1 MKKLKLFVTMMLI
14 TLATTYICGV
24 GVGTAFAEETAT
36 ETTTEVTTETEVV
49 EGMTE
54 EDLSEYWESFKQKL
68 SDTATWTSIG
78 AALLTIISTSGLVG
92 YGVKKILALL
102 LDKADKETVKKEFTD
117 LKEQILGEYNTN
129 QKMLTERF
137 EKTESNEDKFFAIL
151 SVFMLNCK
159 KPDCARAEIMALLT
173 DIKKYGGD
181 ISEIVEKAQ
190 EAIENA
196 QNQKMS
202 LEEPAPELDKLLLE
216 EKESNV
222 EMKLG

>member
-1 MKKLKLFVTMMLI
+1 MKTLKLFTTMLLI
-14 TLATTYICGV
+14 TLAMTCICWV
-24 GVGTAFAEETAT
+24 GIGTAYAE

-54 EDLSEYWESFKQKL
+54 KDLSDYWESFKQKL
-68 SDTATWTSIG
+68 SDTATWVSIG
-78 AALLTIISTSGLVG
+78 SGLLTIISTSGLIG

-102 LDKADKETVKKEFTD
+102 LDKADKESVKKEFVD

-129 QKMLTERF
+129 HKMLEERL

-159 KPDCARAEIMALLT
+159 IPDCAKAEIMAMLT
-173 DIKKYGGD
+173 NIKKYSGD
-181 ISEIVEKAQ
+181 ISEIVTKAQ
-190 EAIENA
+190 EAIDNA
-196 QNQKMS
+196 QNEKMS
-202 LEEPAPELDKLLLE
+202 LESPSPELDKLLLE